1 MANHLAETIKKLRK
15 QESLT
20 QVQLAGQLNL
30 ERGNLAK
37 YERAL
42 SIPSIDV
49 ISEIADFFGV
59 SIDFIVNGN
68 SQKSPSDNFSIRENE
83 LMADNCILMEKIIA
97 LESTISSKNEE
108 IELLKKMLKSS
119 QDYIS
124 YLENKT

>member
-1 MANHLAETIKKLRK
+1 MTALEKFAVYILAQTDEFST
-15 QESLT
+15 
-20 QVQLAGQLNL
+20 
-30 ERGNLAK
+30 
-37 YERAL
+37 
-42 SIPSIDV
+42 
-49 ISEIADFFGV
+49 SEIADFFGV

-83 LMADNCILMEKIIA
+83 LMADNCILMEKIIV

-119 QDYIS
+119 QDYVS